1 MIEAA
6 FPCMPKWRVPQ
17 IMRQTHRFNQIRVNE
32 KPRRIVA
39 LRSDAEMPG
48 LDDSASNR
56 KTIAWK
62 ADPHQGHY
70 LRETLDFTYDQT
82 RQTVT
87 VILDFGI
94 RQLVWE

>member
-1 MIEAA
+1 
-6 FPCMPKWRVPQ
+6 MPV
-17 IMRQTHRFNQIRVNE
+17 
-32 KPRRIVA
+32 
-39 LRSDAEMPG
+39 
-48 LDDSASNR
+48 LDDSALNR

-70 LRETLDFTYDQT
+70 LRETVDFTYDET